1 MSTIKINSL
10 PCFTAKDSLHIK
22 ASLPLAILLVLKS
35 NSLLRD
41 IVDIY
46 EQVASL
52 IARSNRMVVFTG
64 AGISTESGIS
74 DFRSPGGL
82 WEKYDPSE
90 FMFDKFLASEETRK
104 RYWEMNQGLW
114 LAILESQPNAAHQAI
129 VELDRVGKLDCVITQ
144 NIDGLHQRA
153 GLSDEKVLELHG
165 TTLWVNCLS
174 CAKRY
179 ARQEIHDRVESGD
192 KAPYCD
198 DCGGI
203 LKPATI
209 SFGQAMPER
218 ETREAE
224 RRSSV
229 CDLFLVIGSSLV
241 VYPAAQMPV
250 IAKRAGAQLVIIN
263 LMPTP
268 HDDYA
273 DLIIGEKAG
282 ETMEQIMHRMSEF

>member
-1 MSTIKINSL
+1 MDV
-10 PCFTAKDSLHIK
+10 FDQA
-22 ASLPLAILLVLKS
+22 
-35 NSLLRD
+35 
-41 IVDIY
+41 
-46 EQVASL
+46 ASL
-52 IARSNRMVVFTG
+52 INNSEKLVVFTG

-104 RYWEMNQGLW
+104 RYWEMNQSLW
-114 LAILESQPNAAHQAI
+114 PTIVEAQPNTAHIAI
-129 VELDRVGKLDCVITQ
+129 AELDQMGKLDCVITQ

-153 GLSDEKVLELHG
+153 GAPDEKVIELHG
-165 TTLWVNCLS
+165 TTLWVLCLN

-179 ARQEIHDRVESGD
+179 PRQEIHDRVEAGN

-224 RRSSV
+224 NRSAK
-229 CDLFLVIGSSLV
+229 CDVFLVIGSSLV

-250 IAKRAGAQLVIIN
+250 LAKRGGAKLIILN
-263 LMPTP
+263 MTPTP

-273 DLIIGEKAG
+273 DLIIREKAG
-282 ETMEQIMHRMSEF
+282 ETMVQIMERLKV